1 MVVLEWV
8 LVLLIVEVK
17 VIYDGSQSWHIVNI
31 KLLYMIRI
39 ERHADLAS
47 LGMDHKRRFKQMVN
61 AL

>member
-31 KLLYMIRI
+31 KLLHMIRI